1 MDAGVFEFRDQKLER
16 SAGLT
21 AADRKWMD
29 TIVTDVNESWDQ
41 KVSTRPTGMHQCV
54 VSPRR
59 FCCKNNMK
67 LLVLDSKE
75 ATIIS
80 EQKYL
85 SNLFPTRTLN
95 LMFIYF

>member
-29 TIVTDVNESWDQ
+29 TIVTDVNESWDE

-54 VSPRR
+54 FLPDIFTKKQREV
-59 FCCKNNMK
+59 
-67 LLVLDSKE
+67 
-75 ATIIS
+75 I
-80 EQKYL
+80 YL
-85 SNLFPTRTLN
+85 
-95 LMFIYF
+95 